1 MNLLVLVK
9 QRLQNLVIR
18 VQRFFKPSAVPK
30 CCEYLSGYLGEKLE
44 LRWKMLYSFKSYS
57 FFFIELR

>member
-18 VQRFFKPSAVPK
+18 VHRFFKPSAVPK
-30 CCEYLSGYLGEKLE
+30 
-44 LRWKMLYSFKSYS
+44 YSSSAVNIFLA
-57 FFFIELR
+57 I